1 MQGHVVNKVSD
12 TSLLETVGGPAS
24 RPHPELEGASA
35 CSAIAQLS
43 QSPCSTS
50 RRGKVNKSKESPRPV
65 KRELIYTTITVSDP
79 DTQGVHVLTTGS
91 ESPAADR
98 YSTSPPPVNGQLHL
112 GTHRRS
118 KTSLFDVSSFLYS
131 TAKDITIV
139 IFARTVVL

>member
-12 TSLLETVGGPAS
+12 TSLLETVGGPAP

-35 CSAIAQLS
+35 CSAIAQLF

-79 DTQGVHVLTTGS
+79 DTQG
-91 ESPAADR
+91 
-98 YSTSPPPVNGQLHL
+98 STSSPPAQRARRRTPIPLHHH
-112 GTHRRS
+112 HR
-118 KTSLFDVSSFLYS
+118 
-131 TAKDITIV
+131 
-139 IFARTVVL
+139 